1 MNIAIVDDEE
11 NIRNLYKKYCE
22 EWANINKIELKTELF
37 SSGENFI
44 FNYDEKDLI
53 DILLLD
59 VEMKKINGVE
69 LSKRIREKNSDIQI
83 IFISGYP
90 EYIGY
95 GYDVNALNFL
105 IKPIK
110 KEKLFELLD
119 KATNQMNNKE
129 KFIIVKDDGINTK
142 ILLKDI
148 FSCIS
153 DKNYV
158 DIFAQNKSYRIRM
171 TLTQLMDMLDDRF
184 FKVSRSEIINI
195 EKIAETKKDYVL
207 LEDDSKFLLSNSK
220 FNELNRKIIEFY

>member
-11 NIRNLYKKYCE
+11 NIRNLYRKYCE
-22 EWANINKIELKTELF
+22 EWANINKIDLKTKLF

-44 FNYDEKDLI
+44 FNYDENDYI

-129 KFIIVKDDGINTK
+129 KFIIVKNDGINTK
-142 ILLKDI
+142 ISLKDI

-158 DIFAQNKSYRIRM
+158 DIFAQNKSYRVRM
-171 TLTQLMDMLDDRF
+171 TLTQLLDMLDDRF
-184 FKVSRSEIINI
+184 FKVSR
-195 EKIAETKKDYVL
+195 
-207 LEDDSKFLLSNSK
+207 
-220 FNELNRKIIEFY
+220 

>member
-22 EWANINKIELKTELF
+22 EWADINKIDLKTELF

-90 EYIGY
+90 EYI
-95 GYDVNALNFL
+95 
-105 IKPIK
+105 
-110 KEKLFELLD
+110 
-119 KATNQMNNKE
+119 
-129 KFIIVKDDGINTK
+129 
-142 ILLKDI
+142 
-148 FSCIS
+148 
-153 DKNYV
+153 
-158 DIFAQNKSYRIRM
+158 
-171 TLTQLMDMLDDRF
+171 
-184 FKVSRSEIINI
+184 
-195 EKIAETKKDYVL
+195 
-207 LEDDSKFLLSNSK
+207 
-220 FNELNRKIIEFY
+220 